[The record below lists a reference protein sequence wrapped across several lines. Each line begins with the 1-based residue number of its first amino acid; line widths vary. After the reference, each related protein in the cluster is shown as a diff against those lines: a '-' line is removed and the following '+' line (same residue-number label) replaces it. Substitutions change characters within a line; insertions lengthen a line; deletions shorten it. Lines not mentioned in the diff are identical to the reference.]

1 MLSKTSFRAMA
12 VTAVFSG
19 LLLSPLS
26 GQAAT
31 TLKLGHTGAPD
42 HHYQIASQMFAD
54 NVKNRTNGEIEIQ
67 IFPSDTL
74 GKQKQLVSQ
83 AQLGQTDMVLTS
95 DAVISSF
102 VPIFGI
108 LNLPF
113 IFQDIDH
120 VSNAMDGEVGAIL
133 TEEAGKKGLEVLG
146 YWENGFRH
154 ITNNKRPIN
163 VPDDLK
169 GIKLRTPESKLVMDS
184 FKALGASPTPMSFGD
199 IYSALQLG
207 TVDGQ
212 ENPIAHLMK
221 QKWYEV
227 QKYLSLTGHQH
238 YVEPLLM
245 SKEKF
250 DSLTPEQQK
259 ILKEEAQ
266 KIAIEIR
273 KLATQDEAAQLDE
286 VKKYMEVNDVKDKK
300 PFMDAVQPVYEAT
313 KKQFGEDIF
322 QKIENAAKK

>member
-1 MLSKTSFRAMA
+1 MLSKNFFRSLALGA
-12 VTAVFSG
+12 V
-19 LLLSPLS
+19 LS
-26 GQAAT
+26 GFVLAPAASQAET
-31 TLKLGHTGAPD
+31 VLKLGHTGAPD

-54 NVKNRTNGEIEIQ
+54 NVKNRTNGEIVIQ

-102 VPIFGI
+102 VPIFGV

-113 IFQDIDH
+113 IFEDIDH

-133 TEEAGKKGLEVLG
+133 TQEAGKKGLEVLG

-163 VPDDLK
+163 QPDDLK
-169 GIKLRTPESKLVMDS
+169 GVKLRTPESKLVMDS

-227 QKYLSLTGHQH
+227 QKFLSLTGHQH

-250 DSLTPEQQK
+250 DALTPEQQK

-266 KIAIEIR
+266 KIAVEIR
-273 KLATQDEAAQLDE
+273 KLATQDEASQLEE
-286 VKKYMEVNDVKDKK
+286 VKKYMEVNDVKNKK
-300 PFMDAVQPVYEAT
+300 PFMDAVQPVYEST
-313 KKQFGEDIF
+313 KKQFGNEIF
-322 QKIENAAKK
+322 DKIDAARKK

>member
-1 MLSKTSFRAMA
+1 M
-12 VTAVFSG
+12 TAALFCG
-19 LLLSPLS
+19 LLMAPAISK
-26 GQAAT
+26 AET
-31 TLKLGHTGAPD
+31 VLKLGHTGAPD
-42 HHYQIASQMFAD
+42 HHYQIASEMFAK
-54 NVKNRTNGEIEIQ
+54 NVKDRTNGEIVIQ
-67 IFPSDTL
+67 VFPQDTL

-95 DAVISSF
+95 DAVISNF
-102 VPIFGI
+102 VPIFGV

-113 IFQDIDH
+113 IFENIDH
-120 VSNAMDGEVGAIL
+120 VSNAMDGDVGVLLA
-133 TEEAGKKGLEVLG
+133 EEAGKKGLEVLG

-163 VPDDLK
+163 TPADLK
-169 GIKLRTPESKLVMDS
+169 GIKLRTPEGKVVMDS

-212 ENPIAHLMK
+212 ENPIAHLKK

-245 SKEKF
+245 SKVKF
-250 DSLTPEQQK
+250 DALTPEQQK

-266 KIAIEIR
+266 KIAVEIR
-273 KLATQDEAAQLDE
+273 KLATQDEAKELEEMKQL
-286 VKKYMEVNDVKDKK
+286 MEVNDVPDKK
-300 PFMDAVQPVYEAT
+300 PFQDAVKPVYEEQI
-313 KKQFGEDIF
+313 KIYGNEIF
-322 QKIENAAKK
+322 DKINAAKK

>member
-1 MLSKTSFRAMA
+1 MPFKKVFGTLFACAGLAAFMLAPISAKA
-12 VTAVFSG
+12 V
-19 LLLSPLS
+19 
-26 GQAAT
+26 T

-42 HHYQIASQMFAD
+42 HHYQIASEMFAK
-54 NVKNRTNGEIEIQ
+54 NVADRTNGEIEIKV
-67 IFPSDTL
+67 FPSDQL

-113 IFQDIDH
+113 LFQDIDH
-120 VSNAMDGEVGAIL
+120 VGKTMDGEVGEIL
-133 TEEAGKKGLEVLG
+133 AVEADKKGLEVLG

-163 VPDDLK
+163 TPDDLK
-169 GIKLRTPESKLVMDS
+169 GVKLRTPESKLVIDS

-212 ENPIAHLMK
+212 ENPIAHLLA

-245 SKEKF
+245 SKIKF
-250 DSLTPEQQK
+250 EQLTPEQQK

-266 KIAIEIR
+266 KIAVEIR
-273 KLATQDEAAQLDE
+273 KLATQDEDKMLEE
-286 VKKYMEVNDVKDKK
+286 VKKHMQVNEVADKK
-300 PFMDAVQPVYEAT
+300 PFMDAVLPVYDSA
-313 KKQFGEDIF
+313 KKQFGPEILD
-322 QKIENAAKK
+322 KIQANAKQ

>member
-1 MLSKTSFRAMA
+1 MRAKKLFGILTTCAILAAFMLAPAISM
-12 VTAVFSG
+12 
-19 LLLSPLS
+19 
-26 GQAAT
+26 AAT

-42 HHYQIASQMFAD
+42 HHYQVASEMFAK
-54 NVKNRTNGEIEIQ
+54 NVKDRTNGEIIIEVY
-67 IFPSDTL
+67 PSDL
-74 GKQKQLVSQ
+74 YGKQKQLVSQ
-83 AQLGQTDMVLTS
+83 AQQGLADMVLTS

-102 VPIFGI
+102 VPIFGV

-113 IFQDIDH
+113 LFQDINH
-120 VSNAMDGEVGAIL
+120 VANTMDGEVGEMLAQ
-133 TEEAGKKGLEVLG
+133 EAGKKGLEVLG

-154 ITNNKRPIN
+154 ITNNKNPIN
-163 VPDDLK
+163 TPADMK

-184 FKALGASPTPMSFGD
+184 FKALGASPVPMSFGE
-199 IYSALQLG
+199 IYSALQTG

-212 ENPIAHLMK
+212 ENPIAHLLA

-245 SKEKF
+245 SQEKF
-250 DSLTPEQQK
+250 QQLTPEQQK

-273 KLATQDEAAQLDE
+273 KLATQDEQKMLDE
-286 VKKYMEVNDVKDKK
+286 VKKHMQVNEVPDKK
-300 PFMDAVQPVYEAT
+300 PFMEAVEPVYEQVRV
-313 KKQFGEDIF
+313 QFGPEILE
-322 QKIENAAKK
+322 KIQAAGAK

>member
-1 MLSKTSFRAMA
+1 MFGKKLLQSSLTAMA
-12 VTAVFSG
+12 VLGFMLLPAVT
-19 LLLSPLS
+19 
-26 GQAAT
+26 QAATT

-42 HHYQIASQMFAD
+42 HHYQTAAQMFAD
-54 NVKNRTNGEIEIQ
+54 NVAKRTNGEIEIK
-67 IFPSDTL
+67 IFPSDQL

-102 VPIFGI
+102 VPVFGV

-113 IFQDIDH
+113 IFKDIDH
-120 VSNAMDGEVGAIL
+120 VGNTMDGEVGVIL
-133 TEEAGKKGLEVLG
+133 AEEAGKKGLEVLG

-154 ITNNKRPIN
+154 ITNNKHHIN
-163 VPDDLK
+163 KPEDLK
-169 GIKLRTPESKLVMDS
+169 GIKLRTPESKLVIDS

-212 ENPIAHLMK
+212 ENPIAHLLA

-245 SKEKF
+245 SKVRFEK
-250 DSLTPEQQK
+250 LTPEQQK
-259 ILKEEAQ
+259 ILREEAQ
-266 KIAIEIR
+266 KVAVEIR
-273 KLATQDEAAQLDE
+273 KLATQDEDKMLEE
-286 VKKYMEVNDVKDKK
+286 VKKHMQVNEVSDKQ
-300 PFMDAVQPVYEAT
+300 PFMDAVKPVYEQAR
-313 KKQFGEDIF
+313 KQFGPEILE
-322 QKIENAAKK
+322 KIQAGAK

>member
-1 MLSKTSFRAMA
+1 MRIRTFSKTCALGLA
-12 VTAVFSG
+12 ALG
-19 LLLSPLS
+19 LLLFPVAS
-26 GQAAT
+26 QAVT

-54 NVKNRTNGEIEIQ
+54 NVAKRTNGEIEIK
-67 IFPSDTL
+67 IFPSDQL

-102 VPIFGI
+102 VPIFGV

-113 IFQDIDH
+113 LFKDIDH
-120 VSNAMDGEVGAIL
+120 VSKAMDGEVGAML
-133 TEEAGKKGLEVLG
+133 AKEADKKGLVVLG

-154 ITNNKRPIN
+154 ITNNKRPIR

-212 ENPIAHLMK
+212 ENPIAHLLA

-245 SKEKF
+245 SKARFAKL
-250 DSLTPEQQK
+250 SPEQQK
-259 ILKEEAQ
+259 ILLEEAQ
-266 KIAIEIR
+266 KVAVEIR
-273 KLATQDEAAQLDE
+273 KMATEDEEAKLEE
-286 VKKYMEVNDVKDKK
+286 VKKHMEVNDVPDKQ
-300 PFMDAVQPVYEAT
+300 PFMDAVKPVYDQARQ
-313 KKQFGEDIF
+313 QFGAEIF
-322 QKIENAAKK
+322 DKIAAAGK

>member
-1 MLSKTSFRAMA
+1 MLSKKFFRSLAA
-12 VTAVFSG
+12 GAVFSG
-19 LLLSPLS
+19 LLLTPLA

-31 TLKLGHTGAPD
+31 ILKLGHTGAPD

-54 NVKNRTNGEIEIQ
+54 AVKDRTNGEIEIQ

-113 IFQDIDH
+113 IFNDIDH
-120 VSNAMDGEVGAIL
+120 VSNAMDGEVGVIMA
-133 TEEAGKKGLEVLG
+133 EEAGKKGLEVLG

-163 VPDDLK
+163 TPDDLK

-199 IYSALQLG
+199 IYSALQLN

-266 KIAIEIR
+266 RIAIEIR
-273 KLATQDEAAQLDE
+273 KLATKDEAGQLEE

-300 PFMDAVQPVYEAT
+300 PFMDAVQPVYEEQKA
-313 KKQFGEDIF
+313 KFGNDIF
-322 QKIENAAKK
+322 QKIQDAAKK

>member
-1 MLSKTSFRAMA
+1 MGCKKFFRTCLAGF
-12 VTAVFSG
+12 AVFG
-19 LLLSPLS
+19 FLLLPGLS
-26 GQAAT
+26 RAET
-31 TLKLGHTGAPD
+31 VLKLGHTGAPD
-42 HHYQIASQMFAD
+42 HHYQKASQMFAD
-54 NVKNRTNGEIEIQ
+54 NVAKRTNGEIQ
-67 IFPSDTL
+67 IKVFPSDQL

-102 VPIFGI
+102 VPIFGV

-113 IFQDIDH
+113 IFKDIDH
-120 VSNAMDGEVGAIL
+120 VSNAMDGDVGVIL
-133 TEEAGKKGLEVLG
+133 AKEAGKKGLEVLG

-163 VPDDLK
+163 TPDDLK
-169 GIKLRTPESKLVMDS
+169 GIKLRTPESKLVIDS

-212 ENPIAHLMK
+212 ENPIAHLLA

-245 SKEKF
+245 SKVKF
-250 DSLTPEQQK
+250 EQLTPEQQK

-273 KLATQDEAAQLDE
+273 KMATQDEAEMLKE
-286 VKKYMEVNDVKDKK
+286 VAKHMQVNEVPNKQ
-300 PFMDAVQPVYEAT
+300 PFLDAVQPVYQQA
-313 KKQFGEDIF
+313 KKQFGNEIF
-322 QKIENAAKK
+322 EKIEAGAK

>member
-1 MLSKTSFRAMA
+1 MRMKTFSKTLAATIA
-12 VTAVFSG
+12 VLG
-19 LLLSPLS
+19 LLLLPGVS
-26 GQAAT
+26 QAVT

-42 HHYQIASQMFAD
+42 HHYQIGAQMFAD
-54 NVKNRTNGEIEIQ
+54 NVAKRTNGEIEIK
-67 IFPSDTL
+67 IFPSDQL

-102 VPIFGI
+102 VPIFGV

-113 IFQDIDH
+113 IFKDINH
-120 VSNAMDGEVGAIL
+120 VSKAMDGEVGAML
-133 TEEAGKKGLEVLG
+133 SKEAAKKGLVVLG

-154 ITNNKRPIN
+154 ITNNKRPIK
-163 VPDDLK
+163 VPADLK
-169 GIKLRTPESKLVMDS
+169 GIKLRTPESKLVMES

-212 ENPIAHLMK
+212 ENPIAHLLA

-245 SKEKF
+245 SKVRFEKL
-250 DSLTPEQQK
+250 SPEHQK
-259 ILKEEAQ
+259 ILLEEAQ
-266 KIAIEIR
+266 KVAIEIR
-273 KLATQDEAAQLDE
+273 RLATQDEEKKLAE
-286 VKKYMEVNDVKDKK
+286 VKKHMEVNDVPDKQ
-300 PFMDAVQPVYEAT
+300 PFKDAVKPVYDQT
-313 KKQFGEDIF
+313 RKQFGNDIF
-322 QKIENAAKK
+322 DKIAAAAK

>member
-1 MLSKTSFRAMA
+1 MHAKNFFSKLAACGIFC
-12 VTAVFSG
+12 G
-19 LLLSPLS
+19 LLLAPAIS
-26 GQAAT
+26 QAVT

-54 NVKNRTNGEIEIQ
+54 NVKKRTNGEIEIKVY
-67 IFPSDTL
+67 PSDQL

-102 VPIFGI
+102 VPIFGV

-113 IFQDIDH
+113 LFKDIDH
-120 VSNAMDGEVGAIL
+120 VSKTMDGEVGAIL
-133 TEEAGKKGLEVLG
+133 AEEASKKGLEVLG

-154 ITNNKRPIN
+154 MTNNKHPIN
-163 VPDDLK
+163 TPDDLK
-169 GIKLRTPESKLVMDS
+169 GIKLRTPESKLVIDS

-212 ENPIAHLMK
+212 ENPIAHLLA

-245 SKEKF
+245 SQEKF
-250 DSLTPEQQK
+250 KQLTPEQQQ

-273 KLATQDEAAQLDE
+273 KLATQDEQKMLDE
-286 VKKYMEVNDVKDKK
+286 VKKYMEVNEVPNKQ
-300 PFMDAVQPVYEAT
+300 PFMDAVQPVYESV
-313 KKQFGEDIF
+313 KVQFGPEILE
-322 QKIENAAKK
+322 KIQANAN